1 MFEENMKGVKSMRK
15 NKILITLGL
24 VIALVVVFCVPMFAN
39 ADDGG
44 VETKIVEILNHY
56 FAYRE
61 NDYLNNDSQTMVD
74 TNNYYSEQM
83 LEAIKSRTQ
92 ATAIYVE
99 GIESIGWEFADC
111 EIDYYLNS
119 FTVSDGVVFAEVYE
133 SINKAFLDRNK
144 EISPAWAGLPH
155 HMYFVINDDLSLTL
169 TDDQYFDNLVMTF
182 TYEGEGEPYFTS
194 PGLDAFRSEQTAHFF
209 PEIPDTADNS
219 YWVYFALM
227 LSVVAAA
234 VVIRNRCKE

>member
-1 MFEENMKGVKSMRK
+1 MRK
-15 NKILITLGL
+15 NKILITLVL
-24 VIALVVVFCVPMFAN
+24 MIALVAVFCVPMFAN
-39 ADDGG
+39 GDEGG

-92 ATAIYVE
+92 ATAVYVD

-111 EIDYYLNS
+111 EIDYYINS

-133 SINKAFLDRNK
+133 LINKAFFNRNK
-144 EISPAWAGLPH
+144 EISPAWAGLFH

-169 TDDQYFDNLVMTF
+169 TDDQYFSPDDPMTD

-194 PGLDAFRSEQTAHFF
+194 PGLEAFLSEQTAHFV

-219 YWVYFALM
+219 YWVYFAAF
-227 LSVVAAA
+227 LSVGGVFL
-234 VVIRNRCKE
+234 IISNRRKA

>member
-1 MFEENMKGVKSMRK
+1 MRK
-15 NKILITLGL
+15 NKILVALGL
-24 VIALVVVFCVPMFAN
+24 AIVLIAAFCMPMFAN

-44 VETKIVEILNHY
+44 VETKIIEILGHY
-56 FAYRE
+56 FEYRE

-133 SINKAFLDRNK
+133 SVNKAFFTRNK

-155 HMYFVINDDLSLTL
+155 HMYFVVNDDLSLTL
-169 TDDQYFDNLVMTF
+169 TEDQYFDTDPMTS
-182 TYEGEGEPYFTS
+182 TYKGEGEPYFTS
-194 PGLDAFRSEQTAHFF
+194 PGLQAFLSEQTAHFF

-219 YWVYFALM
+219 YWVYSLLI
-227 LSVVAAA
+227 LSVAAA
-234 VVIRNRCKE
+234 VALILNRRKA